1 MSDHRMDC
9 AEIRD
14 ALLAGTVPSGPAVEA
29 HRQTCE
35 ACTELLDG
43 EAALGKALST
53 GETRGFDGAELWG
66 SLESAVETALSPE
79 EGANEG
85 FDILPDGKKAP
96 PLPDTAPQSVTFGV
110 VQFAYDGAQFANKG
124 ARTKEQAREK
134 ARSFMELAQKDFEA
148 AVAKGDRGSRSNV
161 GRMHR
166 GILEPAVEYLLF
178 TLPKATVY
186 GEPVDTPRGYWII
199 RRID

>member
-1 MSDHRMDC
+1 MQRNSQ
-9 AEIRD
+9 
-14 ALLAGTVPSGPAVEA
+14 ALLGLLFLVGVAVVLILT
-29 HRQTCE
+29 RQSR
-35 ACTELLDG
+35 
-43 EAALGKALST
+43 GKAHAPVASASASVSAAPRSSVAAPI
-53 GETRGFDGAELWG
+53 GSG

>member
-1 MSDHRMDC
+1 MQRN
-9 AEIRD
+9 AQ
-14 ALLAGTVPSGPAVEA
+14 ALLGLLFLVGVAVVLILT
-29 HRQTCE
+29 RQSR
-35 ACTELLDG
+35 
-43 EAALGKALST
+43 GKAHAPVASAST
-53 GETRGFDGAELWG
+53 SVSAAPRSSVAAPIGSGA
-66 SLESAVETALSPE
+66 LESAVETALSPD